1 MRSRCWRVRSG
12 NKTGR
17 TPEIPPDA
25 NKFTMPVVPNSIY
38 LFDSSSP
45 ELGRALLYHQARRCS
60 GIFKGKAK
68 KGPFK
73 LEEFQE
79 KFRYQLQDEHQAF
92 NQAQDAA
99 SKQLERRNLIPKTCR
114 RLPSTWDGLSPQ
126 TLSMTRTSL
135 DLYQPDFYSLPT
147 VYVLEERQI
156 GQRTYPT
163 RYVVTYQDQALRQP
177 GYRLV

>member
-1 MRSRCWRVRSG
+1 MRSSWSPVTNDPVPDVRVAVGQAISRGKGPALTLLAQRVRSG

-45 ELGRALLYHQARRCS
+45 ELGRVSYITRR
-60 GIFKGKAK
+60 GDAAGFFKGKAK

-114 RLPSTWDGLSPQ
+114 RLPSTWDGLSP
-126 TLSMTRTSL
+126 RR
-135 DLYQPDFYSLPT
+135 P
-147 VYVLEERQI
+147 
-156 GQRTYPT
+156 
-163 RYVVTYQDQALRQP
+163 
-177 GYRLV
+177 